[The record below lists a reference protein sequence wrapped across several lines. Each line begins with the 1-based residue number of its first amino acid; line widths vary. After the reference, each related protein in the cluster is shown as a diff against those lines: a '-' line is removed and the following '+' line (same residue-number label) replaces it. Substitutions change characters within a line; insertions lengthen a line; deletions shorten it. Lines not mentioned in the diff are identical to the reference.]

1 MKRTI
6 ILILILSLLLTG
18 CSWMDGEYHSVTP
31 HMSGNHKTAKDAV
44 TVTGYNE
51 LRDALVELVTD
62 GRQKST
68 IYTAG
73 IDTDLLDQY
82 MGTAIMHVF
91 QNCAVGAFAA
101 DKIEYE
107 YGISGGKTA
116 VVIEVSY
123 LHTRQEILRIKNAED
138 MEGVKSSIAAALR
151 KCDASAVIKV
161 ANYEE
166 IDLIQYV
173 EDYVS
178 NYPDVCMETPV
189 VKTAVY
195 PNRGD
200 ERVVEMIFTYQNSR
214 EQLRNMQDTVKP
226 IFDSAKMYVQTSE
239 EPLQKYEQLYSFLME
254 RFDYKLETSINPAYS
269 LLRYGVGDCK
279 AFAQV
284 YANMCRNAELECLVV
299 TGTRDGEPWYWN
311 LVRIGEEDYHV
322 DLLTC
327 VSNGE
332 FTLMTPQD
340 MENYVWDYLEY
351 E

>member
-1 MKRTI
+1 
-6 ILILILSLLLTG
+6 
-18 CSWMDGEYHSVTP
+18 
-31 HMSGNHKTAKDAV
+31 
-44 TVTGYNE
+44 
-51 LRDALVELVTD
+51 
-62 GRQKST
+62 
-68 IYTAG
+68 
-73 IDTDLLDQY
+73 
-82 MGTAIMHVF
+82 
-91 QNCAVGAFAA
+91 
-101 DKIEYE
+101 
-107 YGISGGKTA
+107 
-116 VVIEVSY
+116 
-123 LHTRQEILRIKNAED
+123 
-138 MEGVKSSIAAALR
+138 
-151 KCDASAVIKV
+151 
-161 ANYEE
+161 
-166 IDLIQYV
+166 
-173 EDYVS
+173 
-178 NYPDVCMETPV
+178 
-189 VKTAVY
+189 
-195 PNRGD
+195 
-200 ERVVEMIFTYQNSR
+200 
-214 EQLRNMQDTVKP
+214 MQDTVKP